1 MAATQFDRA
10 LGKSEDPGGEASGN
24 IVGLICPP
32 GWIRVYW
39 SVKIIKGG
47 NRLSPPVPLAPTAL
61 HLRPPHT
68 ASVFVFISVGGTI
81 RLYLVLL
88 WATCRH
94 HHKGRGH
101 YQKSIILGMNSRF
114 SKKQHVLYSNAECQL
129 NLNREI
135 WKFSSGLLHLCTIVL
150 GVVVGD
156 LSSPSQ
162 GAGTLPKV
170 NYSRYEQ

>member
-1 MAATQFDRA
+1 M
-10 LGKSEDPGGEASGN
+10 
-24 IVGLICPP
+24 GLICPP

-47 NRLSPPVPLAPTAL
+47 NRLSPPVSLAPTSL

-114 SKKQHVLYSNAECQL
+114 RKKQHRYVIVNNTFVFGYLVMNYTVPYTIDCGCSKML
-129 NLNREI
+129 NHGLFLSLFKLIPCPTHWIICGLAYLNFIHCKCLQTNDRQ
-135 WKFSSGLLHLCTIVL
+135 TNV
-150 GVVVGD
+150 
-156 LSSPSQ
+156 
-162 GAGTLPKV
+162 
-170 NYSRYEQ
+170 